1 MAITIAP
8 ASLPARLR
16 AARQAMGLARIPVAR
31 ALRIL
36 VSRLARW
43 ETGRGRVP
51 LSAVLRLAQVYG
63 CGVGFLLTGG
73 GSEAPG
79 VSRPRRPLLSEGT
92 AAPACV
98 RVPLAPVDAAR
109 RARQA

>member
-1 MAITIAP
+1 MVAITIAP

-63 CGVGFLLTGG
+63 CGVGFLLTGRVSRG
-73 GSEAPG
+73 GPGALG
-79 VSRPRRPLLSEGT
+79 VSRPRLPLRPSTRHVGHDR
-92 AAPACV
+92 PK
-98 RVPLAPVDAAR
+98 R
-109 RARQA
+109 RERPG